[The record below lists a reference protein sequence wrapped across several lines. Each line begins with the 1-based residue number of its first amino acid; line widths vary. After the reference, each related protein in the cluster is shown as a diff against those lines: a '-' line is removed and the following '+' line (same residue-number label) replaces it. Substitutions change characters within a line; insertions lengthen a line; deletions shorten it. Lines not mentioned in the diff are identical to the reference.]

1 MTRYETLQ
9 LTNDDGVLWL
19 TLSRPDKLNAFTV
32 TMANELIDAFTAVNA
47 DDSVRVV
54 VVTGTGR
61 AFCAGM
67 DLSSEGNVFGLD
79 ETMKPTLRDL
89 DERFDDPAIVKGVRD
104 TGGRVALAILG
115 CRKPVIAAINGAAVG
130 IGATMTLSMDVRIA
144 ADTARMGFV
153 FGRVGIAPEACST
166 WLLPKLVGLSQALEW
181 LYRADVFDAQEALR
195 GGLVRSVVP
204 AEQLKAEAAKLA
216 RSFIDDKSPVSAA
229 LIRQMVYRN
238 SAQPDPA
245 FAHKIESLA
254 MFHTSLAD
262 GKEGVAAFLER
273 RPPRFQG
280 KASELPD
287 FHPWW

>member
-9 LTNDDGVLWL
+9 LANDDGVLWL
-19 TLSRPDKLNAFTV
+19 TLDRPDKLNAFTV
-32 TMANELIDAFTAVNA
+32 TMANELVDAFTAVN
-47 DDSVRVV
+47 DDDRVRVV
-54 VVTGTGR
+54 VVTGAGR

-79 ETMKPTLRDL
+79 ETMQPTLRDL
-89 DERFDDPAIVKGVRD
+89 DERFDDPVIVKGVRD
-104 TGGRVALAILG
+104 TGGRVALAILA

-204 AEQLKAEAAKLA
+204 ADQLKAEAAKLA

-238 SAQPDPA
+238 SAQPDPVC
-245 FAHKIESLA
+245 AHKIESLA

-273 RPPRFQG
+273 RAPRFQG
-280 KASELPD
+280 KASELPE
-287 FHPWW
+287 FYPWW

>member
-19 TLSRPDKLNAFTV
+19 TLDRPDKLNAFTV

-47 DDSVRVV
+47 DDRVRVV
-54 VVTGTGR
+54 VVTGAGR

-79 ETMKPTLRDL
+79 ETMQPTLRDL

-104 TGGRVALAILG
+104 TGGRVALAILA

-204 AEQLKAEAAKLA
+204 ADQLKAEAAKLA

-238 SAQPDPA
+238 SAQPDPV

-254 MFHTSLAD
+254 MFHTSIAD

-280 KASELPD
+280 KASTLPD